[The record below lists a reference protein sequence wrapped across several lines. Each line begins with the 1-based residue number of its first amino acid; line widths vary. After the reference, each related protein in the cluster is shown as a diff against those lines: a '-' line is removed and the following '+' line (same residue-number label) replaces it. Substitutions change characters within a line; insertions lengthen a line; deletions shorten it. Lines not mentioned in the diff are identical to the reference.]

1 MSVCFK
7 LLSSR
12 QGLQLRSWPSTNALL
27 QFNKSIVLNAATLI
41 PANSAL
47 PSILPRRCFFSSP
60 SLSATQNDY
69 YQRLG
74 VSEKATAEEIKA
86 AYFRLSKLHH
96 PDVNQSDQASAIFL
110 KLREAYDVLGNAQ
123 KRIEYDK
130 SQNIHKKYKIVRD
143 VNPPGERKVKNEQK
157 ERQRKERQRK
167 ERERQWPKDETDAS
181 ADDLKRARQRYEAE
195 SEAEAAEK
203 HRAYQAY
210 MEARPKGLHRI
221 FHMTK
226 LLWMELK
233 SWAYGHYRR
242 KSNTFRAVVGLIM
255 VVLITFRHLVYSL
268 PIFDERKIDNF
279 TSDEDSKLPQWIWSD
294 FAWRWK
300 WRKNLHRL
308 PEMVEEER
316 RAEKEQMLERYRI
329 ENANT
334 DDEQLVL
341 QEKYF
346 ETLASYRSP

>member
-7 LLSSR
+7 LLSCR

-27 QFNKSIVLNAATLI
+27 QFNKSIILNAATFT
-41 PANSAL
+41 PTNSAL
-47 PSILPRRCFFSSP
+47 PSILPRRYFSSSP
-60 SLSATQNDY
+60 SLSATQDDY

-74 VSEKATAEEIKA
+74 VSEKATAAEIKA

-96 PDVNQSDQASAIFL
+96 PDVNQSDQASTIFL

-123 KRIEYDK
+123 KRNEYDK
-130 SQNIHKKYKIVRD
+130 SRNIHKEYKIVKD

-157 ERQRKERQRK
+157 ARQQK

-221 FHMTK
+221 VHMTK

-233 SWAYGHYRR
+233 SWAYDHYRR
-242 KSNTFRAVVGLIM
+242 KSNTFRAVVGLVM

-268 PIFDERKIDNF
+268 PIFDERKIDYL
-279 TSDEDSKLPQWIWSD
+279 TSDEDSKLSQWIWSD

-316 RAEKEQMLERYRI
+316 RAEKEHMLERYRI

-334 DDEQLVL
+334 DDEQLGL

-346 ETLASYRSP
+346 ETLHSYRSP